1 MRSRGMTTYQV
12 RDRLH
17 TVRMARVSADGIVGT
32 VCIGDRAAVAHA
44 IAENLFVDVA
54 A

>member
-1 MRSRGMTTYQV
+1 MRSHGMTTYQV

-17 TVRMARVSADGIVGT
+17 AGRMARVSADRIVDT
-32 VCIGDRAAVAHA
+32 VCIGDWAAAHA
-44 IAENLFVDVA
+44 IAECLSVDVA